1 MSISEMLL
9 VFLVMTQDPGQG
21 KIDEWIR
28 RLGADEIETREQAQ
42 SELLK
47 IGTPAAKSLRKASAD
62 PDLER
67 AFRARTILTRIE
79 GKDKASEEKP
89 TPPLKA
95 GSDDEEYRFW
105 DPSSG
110 RILRIRLRHLK
121 FLDSWFWPFW
131 GLVESH
137 EI

>member
-9 VFLVMTQDPGQG
+9 VFLVMTQDPGRA
-21 KIDEWIR
+21 KIDEWIV

-47 IGTPAAKSLRKASAD
+47 IGAPAATSLRKASAD

-67 AFRARTILTRIE
+67 ASRARTILSRIE
-79 GKDKASEEKP
+79 GKKKASGDKP

-95 GSDDEEYRFW
+95 ASDDEEHWFR

-110 RILRIRLRHLK
+110 RVLRIRLRHLR
-121 FLDSWFWPFW
+121 
-131 GLVESH
+131 
-137 EI
+137 